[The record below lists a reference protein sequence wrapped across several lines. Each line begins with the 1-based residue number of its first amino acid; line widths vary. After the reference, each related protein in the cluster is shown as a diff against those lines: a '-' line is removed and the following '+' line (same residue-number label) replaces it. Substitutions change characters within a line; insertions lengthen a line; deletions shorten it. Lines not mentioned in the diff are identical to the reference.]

1 MSLQLVIGS
10 AGSGK
15 STYLRACAA
24 REARLHPERNYIY
37 MVPEQFTMRTQYDL
51 VMEQEN
57 KGILNIDVLSFQRLA
72 WRVLE
77 EAGQENA
84 AVLTETGK
92 SLLLRKIA
100 IEKKD
105 ELGILGRKLDRAGY
119 VAEVKSAL
127 SEFAQYRIGP
137 EDLEEMIAF
146 SEKRPA
152 LQYKLKDL
160 KILQDAFNEELSDR
174 LLTGEELQEKLAYYA
189 SDSELLG
196 NSTLV
201 LDGFTGFTPIQMNV
215 LRALLRTCRDVL
227 VAVTADP
234 EEDLFGPVMEHEL
247 FALSKKTIAALT
259 KTAVQ
264 EKVEILDPVFLPN
277 EGKRFDGCPA
287 LAHLEKNLFRPGAVP
302 FEEETDAVTLR
313 KAATPAEE
321 AKRAAIMI
329 RHLKDKED
337 IRYDEIAVIVGDMP
351 SYVNE
356 IRRYFSL
363 YRIPVFLDRKLDL
376 LFNPCLEFV
385 RGAME
390 MVRKHFDYESTFRFL
405 RTGFAGIDEERL
417 DLAENYCLASG
428 ISSSA
433 AWKREWTYIPSSMKE
448 ETVAVCEETRVYIME
463 RLGEFLELFS
473 PARAKVS
480 DYALGVRK
488 LLESFEV
495 ERQLEEEADI
505 LAGEGYPERAQ
516 EYRQIYG
523 TVTALLDEITQ
534 LIGETQQKQADFI
547 QILDAGFEEAK
558 IGVIPPGRDR
568 VQVGDLERTR
578 LEHVKVLLFLG
589 MNDGWIPASDSQGGI
604 LSEIDRIYL
613 ADSGIE
619 LAPGE
624 RENSCIQRFYLYLT
638 LTKPSGQ
645 LHVFQSTGTVDGKS
659 LRPSYMIEELH
670 SLFPKAACVKE
681 PDPGTD
687 PEEIVSARTAAAY
700 LAGLLGREEKSDEQ
714 LAEAKQLAA
723 SLREFGYAA
732 LTDRLLDAAFM
743 KTGQETIPA
752 DLAGELFGSVLEG
765 SVTRFETYAEC
776 AGRHFLDY
784 GLKLKEREVRE
795 VTGADMGTVFHK
807 ALQLYSARLE
817 TEHLGWRDA
826 DRAKQ
831 EELVRECVEEAVDQ
845 CRHGIFRESARNEQ
859 LSGRIERILKRT
871 VWALTEQIRAGDFEP
886 AVFEKNFRRVLE
898 DERGA
903 TVLKGR
909 IDRVDILEK
918 DEKRYVKVI
927 DYKSG
932 AAGLDLNELLS
943 GLGMQLCVYMDAA
956 MQMEMRDHPESEIR
970 PGAMFYNHLSD
981 PVINASPDEDARTV
995 ENGILKE
1002 LRPDGLF
1009 IDSDAVVGALDR
1021 MMDGTS
1027 LVIPA
1032 KLNTDGSMS
1041 AASGNISEGMMD
1053 RLLDVVRKQILD
1065 FSGEIREG
1073 QVTRN
1078 PVKNRK
1084 TTACAY
1090 CSWNGLCGFDPKIP
1104 GSMFRRIPVYSKDRI
1119 FEEIILRTEDETDGQ
1134 LD

>member
-1 MSLQLVIGS
+1 MSLRLVIGS
-10 AGSGK
+10 SGAGK
-15 STYLRACAA
+15 STYLRAFAA

-37 MVPEQFTMRTQYDL
+37 LVPEQFTMRTQYDL

-72 WRVLE
+72 RRVLE
-77 EAGQENA
+77 EAGRENA
-84 AVLTETGK
+84 TILTETGK
-92 SLLLRKIA
+92 SLILRKIA
-100 IEKKD
+100 IEKNS

-127 SEFAQYRIGP
+127 SEFAQYRISQD
-137 EDLEEMIAF
+137 DLDEMIAY
-146 SEKRPA
+146 SDKRPA

-160 KILQDAFNEELSDR
+160 KILQKAFEEELSER
-174 LLTGEELQEKLAYYA
+174 MLTGEELQEKLALYA
-189 SDSELLG
+189 PDSEMLK
-196 NSTLV
+196 NSTIV

-215 LRALLRTCRDVL
+215 LRSLMKTCVDIV

-234 EEDLFGPVMEHEL
+234 GEDLFGPVMEHEL

-259 KTAVQ
+259 KTAAE
-264 EKVEILDPVFLPN
+264 EKVEVADPVFLKN
-277 EGKRFDGCPA
+277 ESRRFEGCAA
-287 LAHLEKNLFRPGAVP
+287 LAHLEKNLFRPGAAP
-302 FEEETDAVTLR
+302 FEEETKAITLR

-329 RHLKDKED
+329 RRLKDKED

-356 IRRYFSL
+356 IRRYFDL
-363 YRIPVFLDRKLDL
+363 YHIPVFLDRKLDL

-405 RTGFAGIDEERL
+405 RTGFTGIDEERL
-417 DLAENYCLASG
+417 DLTENYALASG
-428 ISSSA
+428 ISSAS
-433 AWKREWTYIPSSMKE
+433 AWKKEWTYVPSSMKE
-448 ETVAVCEETRVYIME
+448 ETVAVCEETRALIMD

-480 DYALGVRK
+480 DYALGVKK

-495 ERQLEEEADI
+495 ERQLEAEAER
-505 LAGEGYPERAQ
+505 LSGEGYPDRAQ

-523 TVTALLDEITQ
+523 TVTALLDEITG
-534 LIGETQQKQADFI
+534 LMGETQQKQADFI

-558 IGVIPPGRDR
+558 IGIIPPGRDR

-578 LEHVKVLLFLG
+578 LEHVKALLFLG
-589 MNDGWIPASDSQGGI
+589 MNDGWIPASDAQGGI

-624 RENSCIQRFYLYLT
+624 RENSCIQRFYLYLA
-638 LTKPSGQ
+638 LTKPSRQ
-645 LHVFQSTGTVDGKS
+645 LHVFLSAGTVDGKT
-659 LRPSYMIEELH
+659 LRPSYMIEELR
-670 SLFPKAACVKE
+670 SLFPQAAFLKE
-681 PDPGTD
+681 PEPGTD
-687 PEEIVSARTAAAY
+687 PGEIVSERTAAAY
-700 LAGLLGREEKSDEQ
+700 LAGLLGREEKSDRQ
-714 LAEAKQLAA
+714 LAEAKQLTA
-723 SLREFGYAA
+723 SLREFGYADEA
-732 LTDRLLDAAFM
+732 GRLLDAAFM
-743 KTGQETIPA
+743 RAGRETIPA
-752 DLAGELFGSVLEG
+752 GLAGELYGSVLEG
-765 SVTRFETYAEC
+765 SVTRFESFAEC

-784 GLKLKEREVRE
+784 GLKLKEREIRE

-859 LSGRIERILKRT
+859 LSGRIERIMKRT

-886 AVFEKNFRRVLE
+886 AVFEKDFRRVLH
-898 DERGA
+898 DERGE

-918 DEKRYVKVI
+918 DGKRYVKVI

-956 MQMEMRDHPESEIR
+956 MQTEKREHPESEIR

-981 PVINASPDEDARTV
+981 PVVSASPDDDPQAV
-995 ENGILKE
+995 EQGLLKE

-1009 IDSDAVVGALDR
+1009 IESEAVVGALDR
-1021 MMDGTS
+1021 MLDGTS

-1032 KLNTDGSMS
+1032 KINSDGSMS

-1073 QVTRN
+1073 RVDRN
-1078 PVKNRK
+1078 PVKTRK
-1084 TTACAY
+1084 MTACDY
-1090 CSWNGLCGFDPKIP
+1090 CSWSGLCGFDPKIP
-1104 GSMFRRIPVYSKDRI
+1104 GSAFRRIPAHSKDRI
-1119 FEEIILRTEDETDGQ
+1119 YEEIILRTEDETDGQ
-1134 LD
+1134 VD